1 MLISILHFSSHKDG
15 LSHKVTILYNSPF
28 YNKYPLCFFLSYLSE
43 APHAV
48 PHALGLSAAPQA
60 AGASVGLS
68 PAPQAAGASA
78 GLSPAPH
85 ALPQEAAA
93 FVSLF
98 QSAKFESA
106 IILFLLLVFI

>member
-1 MLISILHFSSHKDG
+1 
-15 LSHKVTILYNSPF
+15 LSP
-28 YNKYPLCFFLSYLSE
+28 
-43 APHAV
+43 
-48 PHALGLSAAPQA
+48 APQA
-60 AGASVGLS
+60 AGASAGLS

-106 IILFLLLVFI
+106 IIFSSCLFLFKKHTMCFPDTIKISCSCQLHKYALICGVVTSG